1 MSFFFADW
9 LVLVKQFRSWVAV
22 LGSGLLYAG
31 AAVGVSHLVQSTR
44 AGGEYGWALLW
55 AVVAANVCK
64 YPFFEFAP
72 RYAIATGKSLQEG
85 YFLLGKWAFGIFLL
99 ITIGTMFTIQ
109 AAVTLVN
116 AGLLGIMLGDG
127 IRVDV
132 YAFVIMLVCAFL
144 LLAGG
149 YPVLERTIKWVVVI
163 LTLTTAIAV
172 VTAALKYDPS
182 QIKVIRNFDW
192 HSKADITFLI
202 ALMGWMPAPIDLS
215 VWYSVWALEEKK
227 HNPQLDMAS
236 SRLDFHVGYWGTT
249 VLAVMFLALGAL
261 SMYGRGESTPV
272 QSIPFADRLISLYTA
287 NIGSW
292 SYPIIALAGFTT
304 MFSTSLTVLD
314 GYARTVINGVE
325 MLVPAIA
332 RHEKRWYALA
342 VMVTV
347 LGAQGILSFASGNMR
362 ALVEFATIV
371 SFVTAPILAGLNYWV
386 MNRDPVPLEYRPNLW
401 EKWVCLVGGLFLV
414 VFTLF
419 YLVQNFG
426 LLG

>member
-1 MSFFFADW
+1 
-9 LVLVKQFRSWVAV
+9 
-22 LGSGLLYAG
+22 
-31 AAVGVSHLVQSTR
+31 
-44 AGGEYGWALLW
+44 
-55 AVVAANVCK
+55 
-64 YPFFEFAP
+64 
-72 RYAIATGKSLQEG
+72 
-85 YFLLGKWAFGIFLL
+85 
-99 ITIGTMFTIQ
+99 
-109 AAVTLVN
+109 
-116 AGLLGIMLGDG
+116 MLGDG
-127 IRVDV
+127 VRVDV
-132 YAFVIMLVCAFL
+132 YAFAIMLVCAFL

-149 YPVLERTIKWVVVI
+149 YIVLERTIKWVVVI

-172 VTAALKYDPS
+172 VTAALKFDPS
-182 QIKVIRNFDW
+182 QITVIRNFDW
-192 HSKADITFLI
+192 HSKTDIAFLI

-215 VWYSVWALEEKK
+215 VWYSVWTLEEKK
-227 HNPQLDMAS
+227 HNPQLDVAS

-261 SMYGRGESTPV
+261 SMYGRGESTPI

-287 NIGSW
+287 NIGGW

-314 GYARTVINGVE
+314 GYARTVINGAE
-325 MLVPAIA
+325 MLIPAIA

-362 ALVEFATIV
+362 ALVEFATII

-386 MNRDPVPLEYRPNLW
+386 MTRDPVPLEYRPSLW
-401 EKWVCLVGGLFLV
+401 EKGMCLIGGLFLL

-419 YLVQNFG
+419 YLVQHFG
-426 LLG
+426 VLG

>member
-1 MSFFFADW
+1 M
-9 LVLVKQFRSWVAV
+9 

-85 YFLLGKWAFGIFLL
+85 YHLLGRWAFGIFLL
-99 ITIGTMFTIQ
+99 ITVGTMFTIQ

-116 AGLLGIMLGDG
+116 AGLLGIMLGGG

-132 YAFVIMLVCAFL
+132 YAFAIMLVCAFL

-149 YPVLERTIKWVVVI
+149 YSALERTIKWVVVI
-163 LTLTTAIAV
+163 LTVTTAIAV
-172 VTAALKYDPS
+172 ITAAVKFDPS
-182 QIKVIRNFDW
+182 RITVVRNFNW
-192 HSKADITFLI
+192 HSKTDITFLI
-202 ALMGWMPAPIDLS
+202 ALMGWMPAPIDLAVWHS
-215 VWYSVWALEEKK
+215 VWVLEEKK

-236 SRLDFHVGYWGTT
+236 ARLDFHVGYWGTT
-249 VLAVMFLALGAL
+249 LLAVMFLALGAW
-261 SMYGRGESTPV
+261 SMYGRGETTPE
-272 QSIPFADRLISLYTA
+272 QSIPFAGRLISLYTS
-287 NIGSW
+287 NIGTW

-314 GYARTVINGVE
+314 GYARTVINGAK
-325 MLVPAIA
+325 MLSPKMA
-332 RHEKRWYALA
+332 HYEKRWYA
-342 VMVTV
+342 VVVITIV

-362 ALVEFATIV
+362 ALVEFATVV
-371 SFVTAPILAGLNYWV
+371 SFVTAPLLAGLNFWV
-386 MNRDPVPLEYRPNLW
+386 MHRHPVPPELRPSPW
-401 EKWVCLVGGLFLV
+401 ERWVCLVGGLFLV

-419 YLVQNFG
+419 YLGQTFWG
-426 LLG
+426 